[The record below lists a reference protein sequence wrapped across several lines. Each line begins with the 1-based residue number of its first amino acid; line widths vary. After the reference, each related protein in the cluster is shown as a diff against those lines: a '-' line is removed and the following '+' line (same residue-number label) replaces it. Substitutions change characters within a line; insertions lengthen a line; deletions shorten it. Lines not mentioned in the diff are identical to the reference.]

1 MPRIA
6 IVGGALQGME
16 CTLLCKKA
24 GFESVVIDR
33 RENAPAL
40 SLADDRCIVDPIA
53 DPSTACSVISGC
65 DAVIPAC
72 EEIDLLDSLVG
83 IAGRC
88 NVPLLFDPAS
98 YRTSCSKLE
107 SNRVM
112 AESGVPLPI
121 PWPECGFPAIVK
133 PSSQSGSIGVTY
145 ADDEASMQAGLEKVR
160 ALGDSPVVQEFVTG
174 KSVSVEV
181 VGNGSEFVPYVTT
194 EVILDGH
201 YDCKRVVCD
210 KDILG
215 PELDREFADIGR
227 RIASVLGLSALM
239 DVEAILTKKGLRV
252 LEIDARVPS
261 QTPAAIEAATGVN
274 ILERLYSSAVGKDFS
289 CRPKE
294 GSSVYCHLVFKDGV
308 LRTCGEKEFAKV
320 RAPSF
325 GRLFGSDLSIS
336 DYAKGSGEWRA
347 TMIFTGKDR
356 KEAES
361 RYDSAVEAIRD
372 ECGITEYVDEFPE
385 VF

>member
-1 MPRIA
+1 MPRVA
-6 IVGGALQGME
+6 VVGGALQGME
-16 CTLLCKKA
+16 CTLLCRKA
-24 GFESVVIDR
+24 GFESLVIDR
-33 RENAPAL
+33 RQDAPAV
-40 SLADDRCIVDPIA
+40 SLADDHLTINPVRDPDA
-53 DPSTACSVISGC
+53 TASVISGC

-72 EEIDLLDSLVG
+72 EEIDLLDSLVS
-83 IAGRC
+83 IAKRC
-88 NVPLLFDPAS
+88 NVPLLFDPRS
-98 YRTSCSKLE
+98 YRISCSKLE

-112 AESGVPLPI
+112 EQSGVPLPQ
-121 PWPECGFPAIVK
+121 PWPECGFPVIVK

-145 ADDEASMQAGLEKVR
+145 ADSEAAMQAGLEKVKV
-160 ALGDSPVVQEFVTG
+160 LGDSPVVQEFVTG

-181 VGNGSEFVPYVTT
+181 VGNGREFVPYVTT

-210 KDILG
+210 RDILS
-215 PELDREFADIGR
+215 EEQDREFADIGR
-227 RIASVLGLSALM
+227 RIASHIGLSALM

-252 LEIDARVPS
+252 LEIDARMPS

-289 CRPKE
+289 CRPGE
-294 GSSVYCHLVFKDGV
+294 GSSVYCHLVYRDGE

-325 GRLFGSDLSIS
+325 GKLFGSDLSIS
-336 DYAKGSGEWRA
+336 DYTKDSREWRA
-347 TMIFTGKDR
+347 TMIFTGRDR

-361 RYDSAVEAIRD
+361 RYDSAIEAIKD
-372 ECGITEYVDEFPE
+372 ECAVTSYTDEFPE